1 MLARHHEPEN
11 HRATEQHRMKRISPN
26 ILCRHR
32 PSAPSYRRS
41 IVFREDV
48 IFSRHHDGRGCLG
61 HFSWHIGVAA
71 VDANSR
77 RRKAGP
83 AVSAIVDRDAPEQR
97 DLLWTPGGPFS
108 PSFIEYRISASTGTV
123 SYSIRTPSWL
133 TASSTHGVAD
143 TSGVTVT
150 FNVSASASTLR
161 PGTYGPFIVF
171 ASGRGST
178 IRFVRLIVQGPSLP
192 RPADQVERGR
202 GGYLLDGRGG
212 YLLDDRGNRLLA
224 Q

>member
-1 MLARHHEPEN
+1 MSPF
-11 HRATEQHRMKRISPN
+11 RATMMAAGASVTFLGISALLLLTPT
-26 ILCRHR
+26 HAEEKPSR
-32 PSAPSYRRS
+32 PSQPSLTVTPPS
-41 IVFREDV
+41 SVT
-48 IFSRHHDGRGCLG
+48 FS
-61 HFSWHIGVAA
+61 
-71 VDANSR
+71 
-77 RRKAGP
+77 GP
-83 AVSAIVDRDAPEQR
+83 Q
-97 DLLWTPGGPFS
+97 GGPFS

-133 TASSTHGVAD
+133 TASSTHGVTD

-150 FNVSASASTLR
+150 FNVNASASALR

-171 ASGRGST
+171 ANGQASGST